1 MATTIMAQRTC
12 SVMLIIRYVSSLFTL
27 RSSGVD
33 SFFSLL
39 LEAFLLPPLPRDSMS
54 PLLSGFF
61 GLFAFGGLGSFF
73 AGGGFTDGGFGG
85 GFGGGGGSFASGFL
99 SGGFLTGGGGA
110 AGG

>member
-1 MATTIMAQRTC
+1 MAQRTC
-12 SVMLIIRYVSSLFTL
+12 SVMLIIKYVSSLFTL

-39 LEAFLLPPLPRDSMS
+39 LEAFLLPLLPRDSMS

-61 GLFAFGGLGSFF
+61 GLFGFGGLGSFF
-73 AGGGFTDGGFGG
+73 AGDDFAGGVFGCGFA
-85 GFGGGGGSFASGFL
+85 GGGGSFASGFL
-99 SGGFLTGGGGA
+99 SGGFSTGGGA

>member
-73 AGGGFTDGGFGG
+73 AGGLADGGLAC
-85 GFGGGGGSFASGFL
+85 GFGGGGGSFASGCL